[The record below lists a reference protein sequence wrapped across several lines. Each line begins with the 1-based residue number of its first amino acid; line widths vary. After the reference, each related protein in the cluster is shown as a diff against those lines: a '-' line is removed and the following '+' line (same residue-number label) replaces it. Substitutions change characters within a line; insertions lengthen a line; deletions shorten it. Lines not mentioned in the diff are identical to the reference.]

1 MCCVF
6 HAFSAVSCLF
16 SNFVSG
22 FKGTSIVSSLSLL
35 VHSGSLPVL
44 KAVSLFTNRSSLNA
58 SNPGAGA
65 TFSSVNGVP
74 IRTLVKS
81 LVPHF
86 VFLFNFYRLL
96 MLLFCFVLFCF
107 CLPPFCC
114 SWSLLLAVLW
124 CLIFGGICLSVCC
137 LFFYVFAWV
146 CEVFFLYVSTF
157 SLLLSDGF
165 FLVCSLLY
173 IDFILLYFNV
183 SSTLLRKN
191 RNTDFLDF
199 MFYII

>member
-1 MCCVF
+1 MDSVFFAFVVSTGLLLFLFATFFFVSKMMCCVF

-96 MLLFCFVLFCF
+96 MLLFCFVFVSLPSAAPGRFCWLYCGVLF
-107 CLPPFCC
+107 LE
-114 SWSLLLAVLW
+114 
-124 CLIFGGICLSVCC
+124 
-137 LFFYVFAWV
+137 VFA
-146 CEVFFLYVSTF
+146 
-157 SLLLSDGF
+157 
-165 FLVCSLLY
+165 
-173 IDFILLYFNV
+173 
-183 SSTLLRKN
+183 
-191 RNTDFLDF
+191 
-199 MFYII
+199 